1 MGLAIPSQ
9 IVALLTFPGVV
20 AHEVVEQLFC
30 RWLGVAVLDVC
41 YFRFGNPPGY
51 VTHEPNLPMR
61 QTLWIGLGPFFVNS
75 LLGALVAF
83 PAVLPALEFRVS
95 TVQSYIL
102 AWLGISIAAHALPD
116 HESAVIL
123 WRSVWSRQRSFL
135 MRLVATPLVGL
146 VLIASAERVIGLDL
160 LYGIAVVA
168 APPVLLLYILR

>member
-51 VTHEPNLPMR
+51 VTLEPKLPMR
-61 QTLWIGLGPFFVNS
+61 QSLWIVLGPFFVNS

-95 TVQSYIL
+95 SVQGYVL
-102 AWLGISIAAHALPD
+102 AWLGISIAAHALPNR
-116 HESAVIL
+116 ENAAIL
-123 WRSVWSRQRSFL
+123 WHMVRSVPYSIGT
-135 MRLVATPLVGL
+135 RLLATPVAGL
-146 VLIASAERVIGLDL
+146 LYIASAGRIIGLDL
-160 LYGIAVVA
+160 LYGATLVVA
-168 APPVLLLYILR
+168 PPALLLYILR

>member
-1 MGLAIPSQ
+1 MDLAFPSQ
-9 IVALLTFPGVV
+9 IIALLTFPGVV

-30 RWLGVAVLDVC
+30 RWLGVAVFDVC

-61 QTLWIGLGPFFVNS
+61 QSLLLGLGTFFVNS

-95 TVQSYIL
+95 TVQGYVL
-102 AWLGISIAAHALPD
+102 AWLGISIAAHALPNGAG
-116 HESAVIL
+116 AVIL
-123 WRSVWSRQRSFL
+123 WRTVWSRQCPL
-135 MRLVATPLVGL
+135 VTRLLATPLAGL
-146 VLIASAERVIGLDL
+146 VLIASVGRIIGLDL

-168 APPVLLLYILR
+168 APPVLLLLILR

>member
-9 IVALLTFPGVV
+9 IIALLTFPGVV

-41 YFRFGNPPGY
+41 YFHFGNPPGY
-51 VTHEPNLPMR
+51 VTHEPKLPMR
-61 QTLWIGLGPFFVNS
+61 QSLLIGLGPFFVNS

-95 TVQSYIL
+95 TVQSYVL
-102 AWLGISIAAHALPD
+102 AWLGISIAAHALPNR
-116 HESAVIL
+116 ESAVIL
-123 WRSVWSRQRSFL
+123 WRTVWSRQCSPVT
-135 MRLVATPLVGL
+135 RLLATPAAGL
-146 VLIASAERVIGLDL
+146 VLIASAGRIIGLDL
-160 LYGIAVVA
+160 LYGIAMVA